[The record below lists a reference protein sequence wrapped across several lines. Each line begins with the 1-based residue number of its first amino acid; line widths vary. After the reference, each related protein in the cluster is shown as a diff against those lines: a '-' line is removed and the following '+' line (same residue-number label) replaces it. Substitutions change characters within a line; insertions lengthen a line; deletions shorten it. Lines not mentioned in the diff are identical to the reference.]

1 MAPENAFTA
10 ALPFLDKLLEDI
22 RSGQDRLER
31 KVETLAIDSK
41 AQIEKAVDRIEAS
54 AVERMRL
61 VNDKFGQHDAAIE
74 KLDSRMKIIED
85 DKKKILWSWKFT
97 TVVVGFVITG
107 LTGLWIFLANLPDI
121 IRAYEAFNKPDIIVV
136 PPSPAK
142 KP

>member
-1 MAPENAFTA
+1 MPENAFAA

-31 KVETLAIDSK
+31 KVETLALDSK

-61 VNDKFGQHDAAIE
+61 VNDKFAKHDTAIDE
-74 KLDSRMKIIED
+74 LKSRVSTIEE

-97 TVVVGFVITG
+97 TVVAGFVITG

-121 IRAYEAFNKPDIIVV
+121 IRAYEAFNKPDIILV
-136 PPSPAK
+136 PPTPAK